1 MANKIEITQVRSIVG
16 RLKNQKLTI
25 RALGLHRIRETVV
38 HNDTIA
44 IRGMINTVKHLVTV
58 KEVEAC

>member
-1 MANKIEITQVRSIVG
+1 MAKKLEITQVRSIVG
-16 RLKNQKLTI
+16 KLKNQKLTI

-58 KEVEAC
+58 KEV